1 MNIDE
6 KREAVPLWERA
17 TLSLEEASA
26 YTGIGVNKLRSMSD
40 EKNCDYL
47 LWVGNKRM
55 LKRKKLD
62 EFLERAYS
70 I

>member
-1 MNIDE
+1 MNRDE

>member
-1 MNIDE
+1 MTRDE

-17 TLSLEEASA
+17 RLSLEEASA